1 MFEQDFQVGK
11 VSLREVCFK
20 GLPGNSA
27 KTRVNL
33 GELAHNS
40 SGTDQQFNININDI
54 SAWRGYEELFHPPNS
69 PLCSQ
74 AAEMHCMEEEGADGE
89 RNNETSKQ
97 TGLFPKQKSTASG
110 ITASRQDLVSLR
122 THKPVEEFELAHL
135 PDR

>member
-20 GLPGNSA
+20 GLRGKSA

-40 SGTDQQFNININDI
+40 SRMDQQFNINDI

-74 AAEMHCMEEEGADGE
+74 AAEMHCMEEEGADGAW
-89 RNNETSKQ
+89 NNETSKQ

-110 ITASRQDLVSLR
+110 IAASRHDLVSLR
-122 THKPVEEFELAHL
+122 TNKPEEEFELAHS